1 MHQIVKAIAEKMKL
15 PDWWVQAIAIEYAD
29 CREYATGDEIWTF
42 NFDKVSG
49 RDLEQA
55 VRSHRAVVFGTL
67 VHNVHESVWSSRAI
81 ERLVSDIPV
90 RLAEDFG
97 DVCAEGPVSDYHFPF
112 LGNPLDVW
120 DPKLDFSSHFQ
131 VLDEGRLWQWK
142 IAEFVPVAGRNY
154 GKWVSSEIDLE
165 SLDQVH
171 EKLASLRNSVIKPR
185 EPGHGD
191 FRANVKKFYD
201 WLGEI
206 RRPILSALE
215 NVHVSR
221 RAQANFSKVTRGE
234 PPLLSRFEMFTVRDG
249 QLCTKF
255 FAEPVFF
262 RGCRQ
267 HATKAEELAASLKD
281 DRDLVPRLDEVY
293 QERAG
298 AIILGAACAEAF
310 INGLGFERFP
320 DLWKDIERIS
330 LKAKWRLYLELVDK
344 GNRFDPCREPYK
356 SLAQL
361 TKSRNFLVHF
371 KRRYRKVNSIGN
383 RVVTDLELHLPRSL
397 IRDLPNQLEQ
407 LIRELCE
414 ATSLPLPPWLA
425 PNTGCRL

>member
-1 MHQIVKAIAEKMKL
+1 M
-15 PDWWVQAIAIEYAD
+15 
-29 CREYATGDEIWTF
+29 
-42 NFDKVSG
+42 
-49 RDLEQA
+49 
-55 VRSHRAVVFGTL
+55 
-67 VHNVHESVWSSRAI
+67 
-81 ERLVSDIPV
+81 
-90 RLAEDFG
+90 
-97 DVCAEGPVSDYHFPF
+97 
-112 LGNPLDVW
+112 
-120 DPKLDFSSHFQ
+120 
-131 VLDEGRLWQWK
+131 
-142 IAEFVPVAGRNY
+142 
-154 GKWVSSEIDLE
+154 
-165 SLDQVH
+165 
-171 EKLASLRNSVIKPR
+171 
-185 EPGHGD
+185 
-191 FRANVKKFYD
+191 
-201 WLGEI
+201 
-206 RRPILSALE
+206 LSALE

-249 QLCTKF
+249 QFCTKF

-397 IRDLPNQLEQ
+397 IRDLPNRLEQ